1 MFITIKKT
9 KSLQLSATDSH
20 WYIASGHKRNAD
32 GTLSI
37 LIGYGTS
44 FINALSNALAQ

>member
-20 WYIASGHKRNAD
+20 WYIASGHTAD
-32 GTLSI
+32 SRL
-37 LIGYGTS
+37 LLGYGTS
-44 FINALSNALAQ
+44 HMLALSNALSLITK